1 MVKYIFIQ
9 FAKNF
14 MKKDLKDFGKRD
26 CEGTVGNSSLKFQ
39 TEKWPSG
46 TSKKSQNDKEFK
58 ILCLNTFFS
67 GR

>member
-1 MVKYIFIQ
+1 
-9 FAKNF
+9 

-26 CEGTVGNSSLKFQ
+26 CEGTVGNSNLKFK

-46 TSKKSQNDKEFK
+46 TLKKSQNDKEFK
-58 ILCLNTFFS
+58 IVYLNTFFS